1 MQTITASLALTNPTD
16 KLFSLTRF
24 LANSDIH
31 VLAHSHSSDS
41 IILFH
46 GLDPTIFFKLKLA
59 ATSFRDPSLYSISGQ
74 HFLLLLIL
82 HNVITSCSSSLNY
95 EVLSTDPPAGVIKYS
110 LAQAENA
117 FFNVSIFFFLRV
129 LKYDNPLEKSLF
141 GFWAYGFTILSYIQ
155 AFKSLSTPSVSPSC
169 FLIAADYICLKLL
182 SCLAVLRNNFVG
194 FSFFN

>member
-1 MQTITASLALTNPTD
+1 MQTISASLALTNPTD

-31 VLAHSHSSDS
+31 VFAHSRSSDS
-41 IILFH
+41 VILSH

-59 ATSFRDPSLYSISGQ
+59 ATSFRDPSLYSTSGQ
-74 HFLLLLIL
+74 HFLLLLVL

-95 EVLSTDPPAGVIKYS
+95 EVLTTDPPPGIIKYS

-129 LKYDNPLEKSLF
+129 LEKSLF
-141 GFWAYGFTILSYIQ
+141 GFWAYGFTIISYIQ
-155 AFKSLSTPSVSPSC
+155 AFKSLSAPSVSPSC
-169 FLIAADYICLKLL
+169 FLITADYICLKLL
-182 SCLAVLRNNFVG
+182 SCLAIRRNNFVG